1 MTSKL
6 KKLVLFGAGKIGR
19 SFIGQLFSRSGYEVV
34 FIDIDQRVIDAL
46 NQKHSYKVFICDT
59 NPGTIVVDN
68 VRGVQGNDVEKVVN
82 EIVSADVLA
91 VSVGKNGLKHIVPT
105 LSHGLVAREKAYPG
119 RMIDIILAE
128 NMRNADVFLHDEL
141 TKVLPESY
149 PLDQR
154 VGLVETSIGKM
165 VPLVLNHQDNDI
177 LSVYAEAYNTLIV
190 NKKAFKNSIP
200 VIAGME
206 AKENMKAWVD
216 RKLFIHNF
224 GHAAAAYLGYKHHPE
239 LTFLWEVLEDEKIRT
254 FVRKAMQQSA
264 TALQNEYPDVF
275 STEHLQEHINDLIQR
290 FSNRS
295 LGDTVFRVGCDLYR
309 KLSFDDRIITPLM
322 SAYKNGL
329 PYNMILKV
337 LASALRFKATGIDGK
352 MYPADMEFHGRLKEY
367 GTLYVFEKVCG
378 FTECEAIQF
387 LNQINE
393 TNEYE

>member
-1 MTSKL
+1 MTLKL
-6 KKLVLFGAGKIGR
+6 EKIVLFGAGKIGR

-46 NQKHSYKVFICDT
+46 NQKHSYRVIICDA
-59 NPGTIVVDN
+59 NPETIVVEN
-68 VRGVQGNDVEKVVN
+68 VRGVQGKDVDKVAR

-91 VSVGKNGLKHIVPT
+91 VSVGKNGLKHVVPT
-105 LSHGLVAREKAYPG
+105 LSRGLVEREKVYPG

-128 NMRNADVFLHDEL
+128 NMRNADRFLYDEL
-141 TKVLPESY
+141 KDVLPESY
-149 PLDQR
+149 PLSQR

-165 VPLVLNHQDNDI
+165 VPFVLHQQDNDI

-190 NKKAFKNSIP
+190 NKEAFKNPIP

-206 AKENMKAWVD
+206 AKDNMKAWVD

-224 GHAAAAYLGYKHHPE
+224 GHAAVAYLGYAHHPG
-239 LTFLWEVLEDEKIRT
+239 LTFLWEVLEDKKIRI
-254 FVRKAMQQSA
+254 FVREAMQQSA
-264 TALQNEYPDVF
+264 TALEHEYPDVF
-275 STEHLQEHINDLIQR
+275 TTGQLQEHINDLVQR
-290 FSNRS
+290 FSNRF

-329 PYNMILKV
+329 PYNMILQV

-352 MYPADMEFHGRLKEY
+352 MYSADTEFHERLKEY
-367 GTLYVFEKVCG
+367 GTLHTFEKVCG
-378 FTECEAIQF
+378 LTEYEATRF